1 MKPIVLFS
9 LTAALLSIVCCRPF
23 AEFFGYGLGIYNHSG
38 IILQTYGTISDNTS
52 LPFEYPL
59 LEQVGPTTD
68 FPDGI
73 LFSDDDWIS
82 TMSPNDTLRLFIFQ
96 DDIVDNYGWE
106 KVHDDYMILVRY
118 DLSKEDIQRLNT
130 DIHYPP
136 TEEMRDVHMYP
147 PYEEVIANYNRI
159 ISEKE

>member
-1 MKPIVLFS
+1 MKIYYLYPVTTKPANHETLKLAPIRL
-9 LTAALLSIVCCRPF
+9 VCN
-23 AEFFGYGLGIYNHSG
+23 IYRSKSYHSR
-38 IILQTYGTISDNTS
+38 QKYGTISDNTS

-59 LEQVGPTTD
+59 LEQVGPTTN
-68 FPDGI
+68 FPGGI

-82 TMSPNDTLRLFIFQ
+82 AMSPNDTLRLFIFQ

-118 DLSKEDIQRLNT
+118 DLSKEDIQRLNA

-136 TEEMRDVHMYP
+136 IEEMRDVHMYP
-147 PYEEVIANYNRI
+147 PYEEVIENYNRM

>member
-1 MKPIVLFS
+1 
-9 LTAALLSIVCCRPF
+9 
-23 AEFFGYGLGIYNHSG
+23 
-38 IILQTYGTISDNTS
+38 
-52 LPFEYPL
+52 
-59 LEQVGPTTD
+59 
-68 FPDGI
+68 
-73 LFSDDDWIS
+73 
-82 TMSPNDTLRLFIFQ
+82 MSPNDTLRLFIFQ